1 MNLTGWIIG
10 MLFGTVSLSAQE
22 AAKVYRAPERYVD
35 GRSQAVLRMD
45 ARDEGLV
52 LPCGT
57 GPDSCD
63 TYGAREAVVIEYQ
76 GVYYLH
82 YDGAGK
88 DGWLSC
94 LATSRDLRH
103 WTKQGL
109 QLTLGQEGQPDSK
122 SASSPWL
129 FFADGKWHMFYVGT
143 QFCSPAPDRVPSVPY
158 VTLKAEAD
166 HPAGPWRKRYDVV
179 PFVNEA
185 GTYYSDTA
193 SPGDV
198 VEQDGEYLMFFG
210 AAAYTAPHKLG
221 RTVGIARTRDLD
233 GEWQV
238 DPQPIFP
245 ATEQCENTSLYYEP
259 SNETWFLFTNHIG
272 IHPDRGEY
280 TDAVWVYWTKDLN
293 HWNTEDKAIVI
304 DCQNTRQVKGA
315 IGMPSVIRVGDS
327 LAILYDGAPGENYSH
342 MGRGI
347 NLAWLSLPLTPPVK

>member
-1 MNLTGWIIG
+1 
-10 MLFGTVSLSAQE
+10 MLVWTAGVSAQ
-22 AAKVYRAPERYVD
+22 KVCRAPERYPD

-45 ARDEGLV
+45 VEDEGLV
-52 LPCGT
+52 MPCGT

-63 TYGAREAVVIEYQ
+63 TYGAREAVVIEHE

-94 LATSRDLRH
+94 LATSTDLRH
-103 WTKQGL
+103 WTKHGP
-109 QLTLGQEGQPDSK
+109 QLTLGEPGQPDSK

-129 FFADGKWHMFYVGT
+129 FCDGRKWHMFYVGT
-143 QFCSPAPDRVPSVPY
+143 QFCTPAPDCIPSTPY

-166 HPAGPWRKRYDVV
+166 HPAGPWRKRYDIV

-210 AAAYTAPHKLG
+210 AAAFTEPGKLG
-221 RTVGIARTRDLD
+221 RTVGIARTRDLN
-233 GEWQV
+233 GAWMV
-238 DPQPIFP
+238 DPEPIFP
-245 ATEQCENTSLYYEP
+245 PTEQCENTSLYYEP
-259 SNETWFLFTNHIG
+259 SNDTWFLFTNHIG

-280 TDAVWVYWTKDLN
+280 TDAIWVYWTRDLN
-293 HWNTEDKAIVI
+293 QWNTEDKAIVI
-304 DCQNTRQVKGA
+304 DCQNT
-315 IGMPSVIRVGDS
+315 
-327 LAILYDGAPGENYSH
+327 E
-342 MGRGI
+342 
-347 NLAWLSLPLTPPVK
+347 